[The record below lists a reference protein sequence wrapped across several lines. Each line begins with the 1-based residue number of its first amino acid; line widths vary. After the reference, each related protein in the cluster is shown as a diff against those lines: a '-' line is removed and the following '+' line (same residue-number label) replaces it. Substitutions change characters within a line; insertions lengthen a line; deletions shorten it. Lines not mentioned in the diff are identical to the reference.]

1 LRQPGANEK
10 AMSEI
15 ELTERL
21 DQAIDAL
28 LAAPKGE
35 RPADV
40 DQEIA
45 ELLAIAVELRDLPR
59 ADFKARLKAEL
70 IEATSETIEKDLES
84 AGSKIR
90 RTVTPY
96 IIVSDVHQEIDFI
109 QRAFGAEG
117 KVYGL
122 GSQGGYHSE
131 YRIGDSMLMIGGGG
145 EGSKWKGTPVP
156 CAFHLY
162 VENVDGVYQ
171 QAMEA
176 GATSLMRPTDMEY
189 GERSASIEDAGGNQW
204 FLATAFGDSYVPQGL
219 PNLMPCLFPIGAPK
233 MIDFLK
239 QAFNAE
245 ELGVHRLPDGVV
257 KHATVKIGNSVVEM
271 GEAHGRWQPRPM
283 HFMMSVEDADEAYT
297 RAMKAAGAISI
308 QAPANQPYGGRT
320 GTIQDPFGNT
330 WYLSSQTTKD
340 DKSERGH

>member
-1 LRQPGANEK
+1 
-10 AMSEI
+10 MSEI

-21 DQAIDAL
+21 DRAIDAM
-28 LAAPKGE
+28 LAAPRGE
-35 RPADV
+35 RPGDV

-59 ADFKARLKAEL
+59 ADFRANLKAEL
-70 IEATSETIEKDLES
+70 AEATLLSSESVEETASES
-84 AGSKIR
+84 LKIR
-90 RTVTPY
+90 EGFRTVTPY
-96 IIVSDVHQEIDFI
+96 IVVSDVHQEIDFLK
-109 QRAFGAEG
+109 RAFGAEG
-117 KVYGL
+117 RIHGL

-145 EGSKWKGTPVP
+145 KGSEWKGTPVP

-245 ELGVHRLPDGVV
+245 ELGVYRLPDGVV
-257 KHATVKIGNSVVEM
+257 KHATVKIGNSVIEM
-271 GEAHGRWQPRPM
+271 GEAHGRWQPKPM
-283 HFMMSVEDADEAYT
+283 HFMMYVEDADESYE
-297 RAMKAAGAISI
+297 RAMKAEGAISI
-308 QAPANQPYGGRT
+308 SAPANSPYGGRT
-320 GTIQDPFGNT
+320 GSIQDPFGNT
-330 WYLSSQTTKD
+330 WYLSAQTTKD
-340 DKSERGH
+340 EKTERRI